1 MFSPLI
7 CYEQKPFSDT
17 CVFSELWKRL
27 TYFQYPKKSAAGSDA
42 MSPRTIHDLTKYA
55 TNGKAHRPNVHV
67 TKDNIE
73 VLPRSLGPTCS
84 ITKTH
89 HTLVYEQRKPK
100 SGSSRTFCANS
111 VFFLVTVLLTYM
123 ASFQSRRLKE
133 TKATLIFWTPTLWI
147 HKNYEIVLY
156 FIFKF
161 ASRQT
166 AIRPPKLV
174 YLIILRQEIG
184 C

>member
-111 VFFLVTVLLTYM
+111 VFLSYCFTY
-123 ASFQSRRLKE
+123 LYDVIPIKE
-133 TKATLIFWTPTLWI
+133 TEKKKLRRHSFLSPEIMDSQNIRNLPTFYI
-147 HKNYEIVLY
+147 
-156 FIFKF
+156 
-161 ASRQT
+161 
-166 AIRPPKLV
+166 
-174 YLIILRQEIG
+174 
-184 C
+184 